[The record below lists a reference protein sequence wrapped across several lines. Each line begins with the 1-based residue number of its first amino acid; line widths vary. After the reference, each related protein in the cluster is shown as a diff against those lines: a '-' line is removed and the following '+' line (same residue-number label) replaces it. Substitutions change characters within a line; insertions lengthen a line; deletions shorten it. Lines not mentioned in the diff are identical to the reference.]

1 MKLLEKILVLID
13 FRKSTD
19 NLINAAT
26 SVAKNY
32 DSEIILINVLPSEA
46 NIESFEGIL
55 VNFAEKK
62 INLIKSKL
70 ENKGINVGM
79 PIIKYGSKIDN
90 ILRVSQIENVNLI
103 IVSSDCYD
111 DDDDNIKLSHFAEKL
126 TRKSEKPVWVINQSS
141 NFKITNIL
149 CPIDFSNASERAF
162 KNAIQLSRK
171 YKAELTVLNVYEP
184 VESISQIENEDI
196 IKENEDRKKVAAQTM
211 DNFLNNFSFSDISFN
226 KKLISGKAAKV
237 ILKTIKDYDHDLL
250 VMGTTGK
257 TGLGRILIGSITE
270 KVIRELPCSFITTKS
285 TDIIDL
291 KLENEIKDI
300 EVHLKIAKDLEK
312 KGFYDEAIRQYNTCL
327 EINSMHIPSYFHIAR
342 LYKKNG
348 QENKA
353 DFYEKMATEQMD
365 RIWDKNIELEIRKYY
380 IKY

>member
-13 FRKSTD
+13 FRKSMD
-19 NLINAAT
+19 NIIDAAT
-26 SVAKNY
+26 SVAQNY
-32 DSEIILINVLPSEA
+32 DSEIILVNVLPSEA
-46 NIESFEGIL
+46 HIESFGGIL

-70 ENKGINVGM
+70 ENKGINVAM

-103 IVSSDCYD
+103 IVSSDCYED
-111 DDDDNIKLSHFAEKL
+111 DDDIKLSHFVEKL
-126 TRKSEKPVWVINQSS
+126 TRKSEKPIWVINQSS
-141 NFKITNIL
+141 NFKITKIL
-149 CPIDFSNASERAF
+149 CPVDFSNASERALR
-162 KNAIQLSRK
+162 NAIQLARK

-211 DNFLNNFSFSDISFN
+211 NNFLNNFSFSDISFN
-226 KKLISGKAAKV
+226 KKLISGKTAKV

-312 KGFYDEAIRQYNTCL
+312 KGFYDEAIRQFNICL

-342 LYKKNG
+342 LYKKTG

-353 DFYEKMATEQMD
+353 DYHEKMATELMN
-365 RIWDKNIELEIRKYY
+365 RIWDKNIELKIRKYY
-380 IKY
+380 LL